1 MKRKLGC
8 LIASLLFSFTL
19 TSCFLNNPSTPDSTE
34 EPGIDEPDTPSTS
47 DGSSTPDTPSN
58 PDKPSNPSTPDGPS
72 TPDTPEVLD
81 GYFFDGNVA
90 IDGDGTIEKPYNNLS
105 YIKTLDL
112 TSKHHIYLKRNSKF
126 KGSIEL
132 SNISGTDD
140 DNILITS
147 YGDGD
152 LPKIDGNNKVG
163 SAVVALTNCSNIT
176 ISNLEIFDSSTV
188 EADRRGVLVLA
199 NNPNN
204 DTKIVTYS
212 NITLDG
218 LYIHDING
226 ITDKENSGM
235 SADSK
240 KTGGI
245 HFGSS
250 DGKAKFDNFTIKNC
264 KVKDVSNVGIASWYK
279 FGSTSTKVSP
289 YSANFKD
296 TAYTNVIIENNDI
309 SFIGK
314 NAIFVRNLLGGFV
327 RNNVVY
333 ETAIKCISGNSIVT
347 SYVDGTIIEYNEGYY
362 NRAIAKADGKIQDGC
377 MLDADLQS
385 KNTIWQYNY
394 SHDNSFGL
402 FLNCTSYS
410 EKNKIEDDVIVRYNL
425 SVNDKGKYGIIY
437 INYSA
442 KMIQVYNNTIVT
454 GSDTSVI
461 FQTNSGTNS
470 QFYNNL
476 IYNRSKNATF
486 KVNSSSNA
494 DISNNLVYSDE
505 NGAIT
510 NMSSFKNLNYN
521 GIYENPLFIKDL
533 PINSICGIDAAK
545 YYKIAS
551 NSIVY
556 DSALDVANVNDFFG
570 NKYKNAIGFY
580 CG

>member
-1 MKRKLGC
+1 MKRKLIFLTTA
-8 LIASLLFSFTL
+8 LIFIISL
-19 TSCFLNNPSTPDSTE
+19 TSCMLGNSSKPGSTDKEEPGFDEPDNFVQPSTPEIPSE
-34 EPGIDEPDTPSTS
+34 PSTP
-47 DGSSTPDTPSN
+47 TN
-58 PDKPSNPSTPDGPS
+58 PDKPSTPAK
-72 TPDTPEVLD
+72 PDKSN
-81 GYFFDGNVA
+81 GYFFDGTSA
-90 IDGDGTIEKPYNNLS
+90 TSGDGTIENPYNNLS

-112 TSKHHIYLKRNSKF
+112 NLKHNIYLKRGSKF
-126 KGSIEL
+126 RGSIEL
-132 SNISGTDD
+132 SNASGTEKDK
-140 DNILITS
+140 ILITS
-147 YGDGD
+147 YGDGE
-152 LPKIDGNNKVG
+152 LPIIDGNDKVG
-163 SAVVALTNCSNIT
+163 DAVVSLKNCNNIT
-176 ISNLEIFDSSTV
+176 ISNLEIFDSSTT
-188 EADRRGVLVLA
+188 EADRRGVLILG

-204 DTKIVTYS
+204 NSKIITYS

-235 SADSK
+235 SAESK

-245 HFGSS
+245 HFGSL
-250 DGKAKFDNFTIKNC
+250 DGKAKFDNLIIKNC
-264 KVKDVSNVGIASWYK
+264 KIKNVSNVGIASWYK
-279 FGSTSTKVSP
+279 FGSTSNKVSP
-289 YSANFKD
+289 YSDKFKD
-296 TAYTNVIIENNDI
+296 TAYTNILIENNDI
-309 SFIGK
+309 SYIGK
-314 NAIFVRNLLGGFV
+314 NAIFVRNLLGGYV
-327 RNNVVY
+327 KNNVVY

-347 SYVDGTIIEYNEGYY
+347 SYVDGTVIEYNEGYY
-362 NRAIAKADGKIQDGC
+362 NRASAKSDGKIQDGC

-425 SVNDKGKYGIIY
+425 SVNDKGTYGIIY

-442 KMIQVYNNTIVT
+442 KMIEVYNNTIVT

-470 QFYNNL
+470 KFYNNL

-486 KVNSSSNA
+486 KVNSSSNV
-494 DISNNLVYSDE
+494 DISNNLIYSDE
-505 NGAIT
+505 FGAISNLST
-510 NMSSFKNLNYN
+510 FKTLNYN
-521 GIYENPLFIKDL
+521 GVYENPLFIKEL
-533 PINSICGIDAAK
+533 PKNSICGIDAAK
-545 YYKIAS
+545 YYKVAS

-556 DSALDVANVNDFFG
+556 NSALDVTSVNDFFG